1 MDVNPTGG
9 HLDRRSVL
17 LPALEKHAPSVPEG
31 VTPKQYGR
39 FSDQYRAAFDDARR
53 RRIATAIT
61 VDTPQLEQV
70 RKELRRAELFACR
83 AIGRTGVIISG
94 PATSGKTTAAFQG
107 MVQAYNRHFIR
118 YPNWVQL
125 GHTPVVYVEIP
136 SSSTAKGVMGRFLR
150 YMEVSFVE
158 SMTLEARVQVVTE
171 QLLRAHTSL
180 IVVDEMQNMSRL
192 SNGNFETAQALKN
205 LLNAIPAVPLLVGI
219 DLPRLLSH
227 SDLGAQFASRSTLI
241 TLDRLRVGSADE
253 RKLWR
258 GIVRAFEAQFAL
270 FNHPVG
276 SMSPLSDYL
285 WQRTRGSI
293 GALARL
299 LSIAALEVIGAGTD
313 AEQITLDQLEA
324 IRLDMETEREY
335 DRARSTLTDPR
346 KDGPRDD

>member
-1 MDVNPTGG
+1 MDEPLAAG

-17 LPALEKHAPSVPEG
+17 LPSLRTYAPSAPET
-31 VTPKQYGR
+31 VTSEEYVSFDAR
-39 FSDQYRAAFDDARR
+39 RREAFDDARR
-53 RRIATAIT
+53 KRIATSIT
-61 VDTPQLEQV
+61 VNTPQLDEA
-70 RKELRRAELFACR
+70 RRELRRAELFACR

-107 MVQAYNRHFIR
+107 MVQAYKRHASR

-136 SSSTAKGVMGRFLR
+136 SSSTAKGVMGRLLR
-150 YMEVSFVE
+150 YLEVSFFQ

-227 SDLGAQFASRSTLI
+227 NDLGAQFASRSTLV
-241 TLDRLRVGSADE
+241 TLDRLRIGSADE

-258 GIVRAFEAQFAL
+258 GIIRAFEAQFNL

-276 SMSPLSDYL
+276 TLSPLSDYL
-285 WQRTRGSI
+285 WQRTRGSL

-299 LSIAALEVIGAGTD
+299 LSIAALEVIGAGAD
-313 AEQITLDQLEA
+313 AERISLDQLET
-324 IRLDMETEREY
+324 IRLDMKTEKEY
-335 DRARSTLTDPR
+335 DRARSALTNPR
-346 KDGPRDD
+346 KDGQEDD